1 MPRSLKPEYRMILS
15 AAWAARCGLRLF
27 VALITLAGSCALAQK
42 SSLDGDWR
50 FAIDPAEKMSAA
62 DLNGLSSERT
72 AHVPG
77 SWQSEFSDLRD
88 YAGVAWYWRT
98 FTVPAVAPGHAA
110 LIHFGAVDY
119 RAEVYVNGQKTGT
132 HDGGYLPFDV
142 DATEWLHAGEN
153 QVAVRVA
160 DPGVKPD
167 EVDGIRYAE
176 IPHGKQNWYV
186 QTSGPW
192 QSVELD
198 IRPQT
203 RIGTLHIRAGAD
215 GQFAINVGILNP
227 PAGSAA
233 TPNSS
238 AGSSASYAG
247 AEILDASGKSVWKQ
261 SLNLAAGQAQV
272 NFSDKLPSP
281 QLWSPS
287 SPNLYTVHAWLYSGD
302 SASSTFGFRTFEAR
316 GGIFY
321 LNGQP
326 IYLRGALDQDFYP
339 DTVYTPPSLD
349 FIKHEMEEAK
359 ALGLN
364 LLRCHIKVP
373 DPRYLEAADAAGML
387 VWYEIPNWDKLT
399 PDSQRRGQETLE
411 GMVARDWNHP
421 SIIAVSL
428 INESWGVD
436 LKQTADRQWLKQFAI
451 RARQFVPGWLVDDN
465 SACCDNFHLSTD
477 IADFHDYDAIPDAAA
492 DFDRFVNDLATRPS
506 WLWSPNDDASVNPN
520 APLMLSE
527 FGNWGLPHPPAP
539 VPWWYDRD
547 FNGDELTKPAGI
559 LDRFTQYVYSTIF
572 PDLRVLTDATEEHE
586 FQSLKYE
593 IESLRSRPEIQGY
606 VITEF
611 TDINWEC
618 NGLLDL
624 WRNAKSFGSKFGALQ
639 TDDLIVAKLPQRNFR
654 SGDHVHAVL
663 SFSHYDGKPL
673 SGAELHWGLEG
684 FDQSF
689 IVPLPVTTPDNVMP
703 AGSIDFTVPPVKSP
717 VSRKLTFSVEEG
729 GKTLSENSID
739 LFLFPPPPDDLHPA
753 VIFND
758 PAGHLRRLAETMHAH
773 GYLEPSGQE
782 ALPVMI
788 ASTLNTPAKAALD
801 AGGRVILIANDHQ
814 EIAPGIEVVPR
825 AGSNLGGDWISNFL
839 WIHKAS
845 PIFAAIGFNTLP
857 EFEAQAVNP
866 PAVIRGLPESA
877 FSSVIAGMFYGWV
890 RNNSGVLL
898 EARAGKGK
906 LLVTTFG
913 FTNSYGTDPYATNLL
928 DNLMQYA
935 VSNFHPQFEIPLGM

>member
-1 MPRSLKPEYRMILS
+1 MILS
-15 AAWAARCGLRLF
+15 PARARRSGLRL
-27 VALITLAGSCALAQK
+27 VATLFILAGSCALAQK
-42 SSLDGDWR
+42 SSLDGEWN
-50 FAIDPAEKMSAA
+50 FAIDPAEKIGVA
-62 DLNGLSSERT
+62 DLNGLSGGRT
-72 AHVPG
+72 ARVPG

-98 FTVPAVAPGHAA
+98 FTAPALAPAHLAF
-110 LIHFGAVDY
+110 IHFGAVDY
-119 RAEVYVNGQKTGT
+119 RAEVYVNGRKAGT

-142 DATEWLHAGEN
+142 DATPWLRAGEN

-160 DPGVKPD
+160 DPGAKPD

-192 QSVELD
+192 QSVELAV
-198 IRPQT
+198 RPQT

-215 GQFAINVGILNP
+215 GRFDIAIGIVNSP
-227 PAGSAA
+227 EGSAA
-233 TPNSS
+233 PRNSA
-238 AGSSASYAG
+238 AGSSALYAG

-261 SLNLAAGQAQV
+261 SVNLAAGQTRAS
-272 NFSDKLPSP
+272 FSDKLPNP
-281 QLWSPS
+281 QLWSPD

-302 SASSTFGFRTFEAR
+302 STSSTFGFRTFEAR
-316 GGIFY
+316 GGVFY

-349 FIKHEMEEAK
+349 FIKHEMSEAK
-359 ALGLN
+359 AMGLN

-373 DPRYLEAADAAGML
+373 DPRYLEAADSVGIL

-399 PDSQRRGQETLE
+399 PDSERRGRETLE
-411 GMVARDWNHP
+411 GMVERDWNHP
-421 SIIAVSL
+421 SIIAVST
-428 INESWGVD
+428 INESWGAD
-436 LKQTADRQWLKQFAI
+436 LKQTADRQWLKQFATQV
-451 RARQFVPGWLVDDN
+451 RQLVPGWLVDDN
-465 SACCDNFHLSTD
+465 SACCDNYHLSTD
-477 IADFHDYDAIPDAAA
+477 IADFHQYDAIPDAAD
-492 DFDRFVNDLATRPS
+492 DFDRFARDLAARPS

-527 FGNWGLPHPPAP
+527 FGNWGLPHPPDP
-539 VPWWYDRD
+539 VPWWYDLE
-547 FNGDELTKPAGI
+547 FNGEELTEPAGI
-559 LDRFTQYVYSTIF
+559 LDRFTEYAYGTIF
-572 PDLRVLTDATEEHE
+572 PDLRVLTDATQDHE
-586 FQSLKYE
+586 YQALKFE

-624 WRNAKSFGSKFGALQ
+624 WRNPKSFGSKIGALQ
-639 TDDLIVAKLPQRNFR
+639 SDDLVVAKLPQRNFR
-654 SGDHVHAVL
+654 SGDHLHAVL

-673 SGAELHWGLEG
+673 SGATLHWGLEG
-684 FDQSF
+684 SEQSF
-689 IVPLPVTTPDNVMP
+689 IIPLPATTPDSVMP
-703 AGSIDFTVPPVKSP
+703 VGSIDFTVPAVKSP
-717 VSRKLTFSVEEG
+717 VVQKLVFSVQEG
-729 GKTLSENSID
+729 GKTLSENSLD
-739 LFLFPPPPDDLHPA
+739 VFFFPPPPDDLHPA
-753 VIFND
+753 VIFDD
-758 PAGHLRRLAETMHAH
+758 PQGHLRRLSETMRSH
-773 GYLEPSGQE
+773 GYLDPSGQE

-788 ASTLNTPAKAALD
+788 ASTLNTRAKAALS
-801 AGGRVILIANDHQ
+801 AGGRVILIANEGQ
-814 EIAPGIEVVPR
+814 EIAPGIQVVPR
-825 AGSNLGGDWISNFL
+825 AGSNLDGNWISNFL
-839 WIHKAS
+839 WVRKQS
-845 PIFAAIGFNTLP
+845 PVFAGIAFNTLP

-866 PAVIRGLPESA
+866 PAIIRGLPPSA
-877 FSSVIAGMFYGWV
+877 FSNVLAGMFYGWL

-906 LLVTTFG
+906 LLVTTFS
-913 FTNSYGTDPYATNLL
+913 FTNSYGADPYATLLL